1 MKTGAKVALGLGLG
15 TGLGVLG
22 YKIYTWL
29 KKPPVTEVCTPGD
42 TKCIGSDLC
51 VCSAA
56 GQWEVSVKDASQCQA
71 PINTAILYG
80 QVTDAK
86 TGGPIEGIQVS
97 CNSYTGPTGADGQ
110 YRIENITP
118 GDYSVTFTDP
128 LGRYETKVI

>member
-1 MKTGAKVALGLGLG
+1 VDKNTKKIIAGAGILGGAGLAYLL
-15 TGLGVLG
+15 TR
-22 YKIYTWL
+22 
-29 KKPPVTEVCTPGD
+29 KKAVVEPVCTPGD

-56 GQWEVSVKDASQCQA
+56 GQWEASVKNSPTCV
-71 PINTAILYG
+71 PTPGTAVLYG
-80 QVTDAK
+80 QVTDAQ
-86 TGGPIEGIQVS
+86 TGTAIEGIQVS
-97 CNSYTGPTGADGQ
+97 CDSYTGMTGADGQ